1 MKIEWVSYFFF
12 FIAALVHIYIFVL
25 ETFLFQKENGYKAFK
40 MKKEDHEAVKPWAL
54 NQGFYN
60 LFLAVGMFMGLYYVN
75 QLEIKVAGAMVS
87 FVGFSMV
94 AAGLVLFVTNKK
106 MRKGALVQMVPP
118 LLGFFF
124 LAFHI
129 IEKIKGAGN

>member
-12 FIAALVHIYIFVL
+12 FIAALIHVYIFVL
-25 ETFLFQKENGYKAFK
+25 ESFLFQKPEGYKAFK
-40 MKKEDHEAVKPWAL
+40 MKKEDHEAAKQWAL
-54 NQGFYN
+54 SQGVYN
-60 LFLAVGMFMGLYYVN
+60 LFLAIAMFMGLYYVN
-75 QLEIKVAGAMVS
+75 QLEIKTAGAMVS
-87 FVGFSMV
+87 FSGLSMIT
-94 AAGLVLFVTNKK
+94 AGVVLLVTNKK
-106 MRKGALVQMVPP
+106 MIKGALIQIVPP

>member
-12 FIAALVHIYIFVL
+12 FVAAVIHVYIFIL
-25 ETFLFQKENGYKAFK
+25 ESFLFQKPEGYKAFK
-40 MKKEDHEAVKPWAL
+40 MKKEDHEAAKPWAL

-60 LFLAVGMFMGLYYVN
+60 LFLAIGMFMGLYYVN
-75 QLEIKVAGAMVS
+75 QLEVKTAGAMVS
-87 FVGFSMV
+87 FCGFSMIV
-94 AAGLVLFVTNKK
+94 AGVVLFVTNKK
-106 MRKGALVQMVPP
+106 MAKGALIQAVPP

-129 IEKIKGAGN
+129 IEKIKASGN